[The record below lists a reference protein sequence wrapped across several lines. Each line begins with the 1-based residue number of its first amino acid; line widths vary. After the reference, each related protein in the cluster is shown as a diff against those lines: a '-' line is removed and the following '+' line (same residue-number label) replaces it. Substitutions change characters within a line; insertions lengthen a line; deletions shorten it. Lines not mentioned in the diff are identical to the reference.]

1 MESTRNLMKG
11 VTGVLLAGGKSRRMG
26 LDKRFLKLGGE
37 TLLRRALAVYERVFT
52 EILIVVA
59 EPVPELNDI
68 GHRVVTDLI
77 PNCATLGG
85 LYTGLSVASRPR
97 IFAAAC
103 DMPFLNPAVIG
114 HLLACCDDDVVM
126 PQLTTGLQPMHAVYS
141 KACLPY
147 FERMIAMNNL
157 SIQAVLENHELRI
170 RLVPEEVL
178 RTFDAQ
184 LLSFLNLNTPE
195 DAELARTLVQQGVH
209 RGENIQ

>member
-1 MESTRNLMKG
+1 MDSTRNLMKD
-11 VTGVLLAGGKSRRMG
+11 VTGVLLAGGRSRRMG

-37 TLLRRALAVYERVFT
+37 TLLRRALVVYERIFT

-59 EPVPELNDI
+59 EPVPELSDI

-85 LYTGLSVASRPR
+85 LYTGLSVASSPR

-114 HLLACCDDDVVM
+114 HLLESCDEDIVI
-126 PQLTTGLQPMHAVYS
+126 PKLTTGLQPMHAVYS

-147 FERMIAMNNL
+147 FKRMIAMKNL
-157 SIQAVLENHELRI
+157 SIQAVLENHELKV

-178 RTFDAQ
+178 HAFDAE

-195 DAELARTLVQQGVH
+195 DAEVARILLQQDG
-209 RGENIQ
+209 RQRKDT

>member
-1 MESTRNLMKG
+1 MKD

-37 TLLRRALAVYERVFT
+37 TLLRRALSVYERLFP
-52 EILIVVA
+52 EILVVVA
-59 EPVPELNDI
+59 EPVPELGDI
-68 GHRVVTDLI
+68 GHQIVTDLI

-85 LYTGLSVASRPR
+85 LYTGLSVAHNPR

-114 HLLACCDDDVVM
+114 HLLECGDDDVVM
-126 PQLTTGLQPMHAVYS
+126 PQLATGLQPMHAVYS

-147 FERMIAMNNL
+147 FQQMIAMNNL
-157 SIQAVLENHELRI
+157 SIQTVLENHELRI

-195 DAELARTLVQQGVH
+195 DAELARALVQHGV
-209 RGENIQ
+209 RQDEDTE